1 MNTPR
6 TYPEGVS
13 CWIDIEVADVEAA
26 ARFYAVLFGW
36 TYVEATAAGSRLR
49 YLIAQLD
56 GQDVAGIGQL
66 SATDDLPNH
75 PATWN
80 TYVAVE
86 DVDEATSR
94 IEAAGGRVT
103 APPSDVAEAGR
114 TASCVDPENIGF
126 RLWQPR
132 SRLGAQLTNVPG
144 TWNFSDLYTSDPGAS
159 VAFYSRVFGWQFD
172 DLGFATVIRQ
182 PGYGD
187 HLAATSD
194 PDIFQRQ
201 SGDQVPPGFADAIGW
216 LVLLP
221 DGEQPH
227 WHVTFT
233 VGDRDE
239 SAATAE
245 HLDAF
250 VLSSNDTMW
259 TRDAQIR
266 DPQRAVFSVSQYTP
280 PSG

>member
-1 MNTPR
+1 MSTPR

-13 CWIDIEVADVEAA
+13 CWIDIEAGDVEAA

-36 TYVEATAAGSRLR
+36 TYIESTPSATQLR

-66 SATDDLPNH
+66 SAADDSPTH

-80 TYVAVE
+80 TYVAVD
-86 DVDEATSR
+86 DVDETAER
-94 IEAAGGRVT
+94 VNAAGGRIT
-103 APPSDVAEAGR
+103 EPPSEVGEAGR
-114 TASCVDPENIGF
+114 TASCVDTGNIPF

-132 SRLGAQLTNVPG
+132 SRLGAQLSNTPG
-144 TWNFSDLYTSDPGAS
+144 AWNFSDLHTADVGAS
-159 VAFYSRVFGWQFD
+159 VAFYTRVFGWHFE
-172 DLGFATVIRQ
+172 DLGFATMIRQ

-194 PDIFQRQ
+194 PGIHKRQ

-221 DGEQPH
+221 GGEQPH

-233 VGDRDE
+233 VADRDE

-245 HLDAF
+245 HLGAF
-250 VLSSNDTMW
+250 VLSSSDTAW
-259 TRDAQIR
+259 TREARIS
-266 DPQRAVFSVSQYTP
+266 DPQRALFTVSQYAP

>member
-13 CWIDIEVADVEAA
+13 CWIDLEVADVEAA
-26 ARFYAVLFGW
+26 AKFYAVLFGW
-36 TYVEATAAGSRLR
+36 TYIEATALGSQLR

-56 GQDVAGIGQL
+56 GQDVAGIGQS
-66 SATDDLPNH
+66 SATDDFPNH

-80 TYVAVE
+80 TYIAV
-86 DVDEATSR
+86 DNVDEAAAR
-94 IEAAGGRVT
+94 IAAAGGRVT
-103 APPSDVAEAGR
+103 EPPSNVAEAGR
-114 TASCVDPENIGF
+114 TASCVDTEDIPF

-132 SRLGAQLTNVPG
+132 SRLGAQLTNIPG
-144 TWNFSDLYTSDPGAS
+144 AWNFSDLHTADPEAS
-159 VAFYSRVFGWQFD
+159 VAFYARVFGWHFE
-172 DLGFATVIRQ
+172 DLGFATMIRQ

-194 PDIFQRQ
+194 PDIHKRQ

-216 LVLLP
+216 LVVLP

-239 SAATAE
+239 AAATAE
-245 HLDAF
+245 HLGAF
-250 VLSSNDTMW
+250 VLSSNDTTW
-259 TRDAQIR
+259 TRDARIR
-266 DPQRAVFSVSQYTP
+266 DPQQAVFTVSQYAP